1 MTLFTYF
8 QLPTLA
14 EENFQA
20 ACARW
25 EGGNYGTKRGIQYL
39 GTQRHREVEE
49 MLSRGEI
56 QNREEFYEE
65 LSKRPQTWKIW
76 VKHIMEPPSGWL
88 PKVHGQFPY
97 STGNFLC
104 KLFFTYKQSLTHE
117 GGRIIDQNKYV
128 HSCT

>member
-1 MTLFTYF
+1 MNCRIKIVNW
-8 QLPTLA
+8 
-14 EENFQA
+14 EE
-20 ACARW
+20 
-25 EGGNYGTKRGIQYL
+25 GNYLITDKPYP
-39 GTQRHREVEE
+39 
-49 MLSRGEI
+49 RGEI
-56 QNREEFYEE
+56 HVGGKNVAMGYYLNEEKTREEFYEE

-97 STGNFLC
+97 STGNFLY

-128 HSCT
+128 VVHSNG